1 MENKKAPSAVQE
13 KVVQLA
19 AGMVDV
25 FMPCDGGGMIL
36 GYAAILVLEKG
47 IREELPP
54 GAAALAREIAGSIK
68 AEMEDR

>member
-1 MENKKAPSAVQE
+1 MGNERAPSVVQE
-13 KVVQLA
+13 KAAQLA

-25 FMPCDGGGMIL
+25 FMPCDSVGMIL